1 MEVEL
6 YDPTG
11 AALKAIVAEVL
22 DIEAIDELRQGQ
34 QAALRFRGQLRIDA
48 ERAYD
53 LIAPQFAALG
63 RTALLQES
71 HPGVAILAL
80 PALPVVAPAR
90 PWVALVLFLL
100 TVASTIYVGGQD
112 LDRATGQAFF
122 NWGHGLAFSAALL
135 GILGAHELG
144 HFFAARREG
153 VAVSYPFF
161 IPMPFP
167 IGILGTLG
175 AFISIKEPV
184 PNRRALLAIAVSG
197 PLAGLIV
204 AVPVLILGLILSDVQ
219 TLAEVYAQLPGASY
233 ITEGNSLLY
242 AALKILVFGRFLP
255 SGGEDVFL
263 HPVALAGWAGLLV
276 TGLNLLPAGQLDG
289 GHIFFALFG
298 ARAAQLMSMLVAV
311 ALLGMGFLWSGWFLW
326 AVIVALIGQQHSP
339 LLNEVTPLE
348 GPWLALAV
356 IGLVVFVLV
365 FTPVPITVSTI
376 P

>member
-1 MEVEL
+1 MEAEL
-6 YDPTG
+6 YDTTG

-34 QAALRFRGQLRIDA
+34 QVALRFRGQLRIDA
-48 ERAYD
+48 EHAYAAV
-53 LIAPQFAALG
+53 APRFTALG

-80 PALPVVAPAR
+80 PALPAVAPAR

-197 PLAGLIV
+197 PLAGLVV

-348 GPWLALAV
+348 GPWLTLAV

-365 FTPVPITVSTI
+365 FTPVPITISTI